1 MIKAIN
7 PKNQSLVNKAVK
19 YLMRYDVLNDLR
31 DNEENESEVGCM
43 SAKWSKLNRQCEDVF
58 DKHLD
63 AMAMLPKNQQKI
75 IQSIND

>member
-19 YLMRYDVLNDLR
+19 YLMRYYELNDLR

-58 DKHLD
+58 DKYLD
-63 AMAMLPKNQQKI
+63 AMAELPKGQQQI
-75 IQSIND
+75 IDKLIF